1 MREVNAAALTAVM
14 EGHYI
19 DSYLTSQG
27 AAAPKVEEGDMKAIG
42 SPLDFIG
49 INVYAPQFVRA
60 DANAQGYTVLPM
72 LASSP
77 RMASPWLRVGPE
89 SAYWAVRNTTDLWK
103 PKAIYITENGCSAD
117 DPVTDGRIDDADR
130 VMYLRNYIGQAQRAT
145 AEGLPLAG
153 YFLWSLMDNFEW
165 ADGYGKRFGL
175 HYVDFKTQARI
186 PKLSA
191 AWYREL
197 IRRNALV

>member
-1 MREVNAAALTAVM
+1 
-14 EGHYI
+14 
-19 DSYLTSQG
+19 
-27 AAAPKVEEGDMKAIG
+27 
-42 SPLDFIG
+42 
-49 INVYAPQFVRA
+49 
-60 DANAQGYTVLPM
+60 
-72 LASSP
+72 
-77 RMASPWLRVGPE
+77 MASPWLRVGPE

-145 AEGLPLAG
+145 AEGLPLKG